1 MAGQLVQV
9 DHFTVSS
16 AVASVIIGGGSSGSS
31 STNFAINT
39 DDVYML
45 TVNNCI
51 PTTASDGQLRVTKGG
66 TAQSDIEYDFAF
78 KGLRTDTNFTN
89 LSSTGSSKWTYPIGW
104 STRTTAQEAGVSGNA
119 IIYLY
124 NFNSSS
130 EYSFFTSETVT
141 KYSGGTLGAQGGGVH
156 TVASASDGVHF
167 QWSTGNIDVGAVFT
181 LYRVV

>member
-9 DHFTVSS
+9 ATETVTS
-16 AVASVIIGGGSSGSS
+16 AVASVTLTG
-31 STNFAINT
+31 INT

-45 TVNNCI
+45 AVSNCI
-51 PTTASDGQLRVTKGG
+51 PVTNGQNGELRVTKSGSE
-66 TAQSDIEYDFAF
+66 QSDANYDFAF
-78 KGLRTDTNFTN
+78 KGLRTDTTF
-89 LSSTGSSKWTYPIGW
+89 STLVSVGSSKWTYPIGW
-104 STRTTAQEAGVSGNA
+104 STRNTASEAGVSGNG

-130 EYSFFTSETVT
+130 EYSFILNDTVT
-141 KYSGGTLGAQGGGVH
+141 RYSGGTLGVQGGAVH
-156 TVASASDGVHF
+156 KVASASDGVHF

>member
-1 MAGQLVQV
+1 MAGKLIQV
-9 DHFTVSS
+9 ATNTVTS
-16 AVASVIIGGGSSGSS
+16 ATANVTLTGIS
-31 STNFAINT
+31 
-39 DDVYML
+39 DDSVYML
-45 TVNNCI
+45 AVSNCI

-78 KGLRTDTNFTN
+78 KGLRTDTTFSN

-130 EYSFFTSETVT
+130 EYSFITVETAT
-141 KYSGGTLGAQGGGVH
+141 KYSGGTLGVQGGGVH
-156 TVASASDGVHF
+156 TVASASDGVNF
-167 QWSTGNIDVGAVFT
+167 QWSSGNIDVGAVFT

>member
-9 DHFTVSS
+9 ATETVTS
-16 AVASVIIGGGSSGSS
+16 AVASVTLTG
-31 STNFAINT
+31 INT

-45 TVNNCI
+45 AVSNCI
-51 PTTASDGQLRVTKGG
+51 PTTNGASGNLRVTKSG
-66 TAQSDIEYDFAF
+66 TEQSDTNYDFAF
-78 KGLRTDTNFTN
+78 KGLRTDTTF
-89 LSSTGSSKWTYPIGW
+89 STLVSVGSSKWTYPIGW
-104 STRTTAQEAGVSGNA
+104 STRNTASEAGVSGNG

-130 EYSFFTSETVT
+130 EYSFILNDTVT
-141 KYSGGTLGAQGGGVH
+141 RYSGGTLGVQGGAVH
-156 TVASASDGVHF
+156 KVASASDGVHF

>member
-9 DHFTVSS
+9 ATETVTS
-16 AVASVIIGGGSSGSS
+16 AVASVTLTG
-31 STNFAINT
+31 INT

-45 TVNNCI
+45 AVSNCI
-51 PTTASDGQLRVTKGG
+51 PTTNGASGNLRVTKSG
-66 TAQSDIEYDFAF
+66 TEQSDTNYDFAF
-78 KGLRTDTNFTN
+78 KGLRTDTTF
-89 LSSTGSSKWTYPIGW
+89 STLVSVGSSKWTYPIGW
-104 STRTTAQEAGVSGNA
+104 STRNTASEAGVSGNG

-130 EYSFFTSETVT
+130 EYSFITVETAT
-141 KYSGGTLGAQGGGVH
+141 KYSGGTLAPTGGAVH
-156 TVASASDGVHF
+156 KVASASDGVHF